1 MKRLGYRKSR
11 KGCAR
16 CKQRR
21 VKCDEKVPCT
31 ACWKHRVPCSL
42 QSMTTDVPARRREQL
57 TIRQKNQHHSSSNSS
72 PSERPSGLF
81 SYFSHFC
88 PDYSVHRGP
97 DVPLWTS
104 EIELIHHYTANAHH
118 TLYTPYSHAFTTLQ
132 SDVPQEALSHP
143 FLLHQILAFS
153 ALHLAYLRGDG
164 RHRYLIQASQHQGIA
179 ISTINAMLRKPIE
192 PDSCHALYAS
202 SLFVA
207 ISAFGTFPSC
217 DRYNDEFRPIESLV
231 DIFVL
236 MHGMHTILRS
246 SDEII
251 RNGPLKTLLSGCS
264 CEPPKR
270 PTCLARLAPRLHE
283 LLSFVKDQ
291 MPTVDDEERRVLV
304 EAIAAFIESIARV
317 TGMPSMTP
325 TPEMRVIFG
334 WPMKLS
340 TSYLALLREENPLA
354 LAILS
359 YYCVLLQSRE
369 PNQWMFTGWSD
380 ALMKL
385 IVDRAKG
392 STGEEVIQWPID
404 AIKEQKAK
412 SVPTE

>member
-1 MKRLGYRKSR
+1 MRKTS
-11 KGCAR
+11 GAM
-16 CKQRR
+16 
-21 VKCDEKVPCT
+21 
-31 ACWKHRVPCSL
+31 
-42 QSMTTDVPARRREQL
+42 QSPNRHPT
-57 TIRQKNQHHSSSNSS
+57 SSSSS

-88 PDYSVHRGP
+88 FDFSAHRDA

-118 TLYTPYSHAFTTLQ
+118 TLYTPCPHAFKALQ
-132 SDVPQEALSHP
+132 SDVPLEALSHP

-153 ALHLAYLRGDG
+153 ALHLAYLHGDG

-179 ISTINAMLRKPIE
+179 ISTINAMLRKPLE
-192 PDSCHALYAS
+192 QDSCHALYAS

-217 DRYNDEFRPIESLV
+217 DIYNDEFRPVESLV

-236 MHGMHTILRS
+236 MNGMHTILRS
-246 SDEII
+246 SDEVI

-264 CEPPKR
+264 CEPSKR
-270 PTCLARLAPRLHE
+270 PSCLARLAPRLDE
-283 LLSFVKDQ
+283 LLSFVKNET
-291 MPTVDDEERRVLV
+291 PTVDDEERQVLV
-304 EAIAAFIESIARV
+304 EAVTAFIEAIARV

-340 TSYLALLREENPLA
+340 ASYLAFLRQGNPLA

-369 PNQWMFTGWSD
+369 HNQWMFTGWSD
-380 ALMKL
+380 ALMKV
-385 IVDRAKG
+385 IVECARG
-392 STGEEVIQWPID
+392 SPGEKVIRWPID

-412 SVPTE
+412 SVPEDTKD